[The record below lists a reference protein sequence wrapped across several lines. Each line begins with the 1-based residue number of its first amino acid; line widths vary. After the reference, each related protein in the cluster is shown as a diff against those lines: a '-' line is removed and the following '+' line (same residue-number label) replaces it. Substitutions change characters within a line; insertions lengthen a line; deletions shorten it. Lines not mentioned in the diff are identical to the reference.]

1 MDNYSTE
8 INSVIHFHPTQSLK
22 LSKLY
27 ISFQFQQISQQL
39 NTRKLKISD
48 KPNQVI
54 KLKHVGMEKKEEAR
68 INKKTLELQ

>member
-8 INSVIHFHPTQSLK
+8 INSIIHFHPTQSLK

-48 KPNQVI
+48 KPNQVEACW
-54 KLKHVGMEKKEEAR
+54 HGKKKKEAR

>member
-27 ISFQFQQISQQL
+27 ISFQIQQISQQL
-39 NTRKLKISD
+39 STWKLKILD
-48 KPNQVI
+48 KPN
-54 KLKHVGMEKKEEAR
+54 HVEACWHGKKTK